1 MKKIALTQGK
11 FAIVDDEDFEWL
23 NQWKWYLGS
32 DGYAARTIV
41 FKRIDGKQPKK
52 NIYMHRLLIKIS
64 KGFETDHINRNKL
77 DNRKVNLR
85 RVNRSQNSINISLR
99 SNNVSGFK
107 GVHWNKQRNKWRVKL
122 NVNKKEIYLGLYVTQ
137 EEAALAYNQAA
148 QKYFGEF
155 AFLNQI
161 GGVV

>member
-1 MKKIALTQGK
+1 
-11 FAIVDDEDFEWL
+11 
-23 NQWKWYLGS
+23 
-32 DGYAARTIV
+32 
-41 FKRIDGKQPKK
+41 
-52 NIYMHRLLIKIS
+52 MHRLLIKIS